1 MSLATRWKKALHV
14 PLWKMDGHGYPQHL
28 EELVHKVDGIVGE
41 FLANQG
47 CGLVGITVI
56 TAVSCVADGVV

>member
-1 MSLATRWKKALHV
+1 LENGW
-14 PLWKMDGHGYPQHL
+14 PWYPQHL

-47 CGLVGITVI
+47 RGLVGITVI

>member
-1 MSLATRWKKALHV
+1 LEKGTPCTTLENGW
-14 PLWKMDGHGYPQHL
+14 PWYPQHL

-47 CGLVGITVI
+47 HGLVGIVVP
-56 TAVSCVADGVV
+56 TAVSCMADGVL